1 MRCPPAFLPRQNAE
15 ALLSLGALQLLLPL
29 AQDSMASV
37 RSAATL
43 SLGRLANVS
52 HTWSHH
58 LVQHNVLP
66 SLCKA
71 LTGTNRHHKRAAAYL
86 VKAVSRHA
94 GAELAEAGV
103 LPLLT
108 ECLLDAMLAV
118 RETAA
123 CALGTWRST
132 ADEAVARIALSV
144 LTGLR
149 LLSTIARHSES
160 LALQVLD
167 QPGASRLLLC
177 LHDSSPSLR
186 ASAAAAVR
194 EGGEAGPA
202 AAGAGASAA
211 ATERKGQQQQA
222 GGHGGHRAAAGC
234 CGHVE
239 DAGEGEGSGEGKG
252 MTRGSGKFRSGN

>member
-1 MRCPPAFLPRQNAE
+1 MEAYRDARMQFVTKVGELAVSPQVRYSLCLSALMTLGSIEEVVQTECVPPAFLPPQNAE

-58 LVQHNVLP
+58 LVQRNVLP

-123 CALGTWRST
+123 CALGHVAKHSGDMAMRVVKTG
-132 ADEAVARIALSV
+132 AV
-144 LTGLR
+144 R
-149 LLSTIARHSES
+149 LLVTC
-160 LALQVLD
+160 LQVGFANCITW
-167 QPGASRLLLC
+167 QPGW
-177 LHDSSPSLR
+177 
-186 ASAAAAVR
+186 V
-194 EGGEAGPA
+194 
-202 AAGAGASAA
+202 
-211 ATERKGQQQQA
+211 
-222 GGHGGHRAAAGC
+222 
-234 CGHVE
+234 
-239 DAGEGEGSGEGKG
+239 
-252 MTRGSGKFRSGN
+252 